1 MTGPLYLGVLFLK
14 QNFTVTVTVTWP
26 KHWCLSPTSFP
37 GKLISRPPGANEKIS
52 LRDGGKMRHL
62 GNEVSPIPAKN
73 NVAFRRWILQV
84 HKTPST

>member
-26 KHWCLSPTSFP
+26 KHWCLGPTSFP
-37 GKLISRPPGANEKIS
+37 GEIS

-84 HKTPST
+84 HKYFVLGQGHCVKIMV